1 MKRKNLIRVLA
12 IIGILGLALTAIAP
26 AFQ

>member
-1 MKRKNLIRVLA
+1 MKRKTLIRVLA
-12 IIGILGLALTAIAP
+12 IIGVLGLALTAIAP